1 MGRAGRTTRVADKR
15 GCAEYA
21 VCGGFS
27 SGAAKKPEAQLKL
40 RPTHYFPLSTFYF
53 LLSTFHFLLSTT
65 TSTFHFLLSTSYFLL
80 SSWAS
85 DFAPALPSP
94 IAFAPGRPCTPPPVP
109 VPPRS
114 TSTSAGRSP

>member
-40 RPTHYFPLSTFYF
+40 RPTHYFPLSTFHF
-53 LLSTFHFLLSTT
+53 LLSTFYFLPPL
-65 TSTFHFLLSTSYFLL
+65 LLSTSYFLL
-80 SSWAS
+80 LTFYFLRGHRTSR
-85 DFAPALPSP
+85 LP
-94 IAFAPGRPCTPPPVP
+94 CPV
-109 VPPRS
+109 RS
-114 TSTSAGRSP
+114 HLRQAVHVHRHPF